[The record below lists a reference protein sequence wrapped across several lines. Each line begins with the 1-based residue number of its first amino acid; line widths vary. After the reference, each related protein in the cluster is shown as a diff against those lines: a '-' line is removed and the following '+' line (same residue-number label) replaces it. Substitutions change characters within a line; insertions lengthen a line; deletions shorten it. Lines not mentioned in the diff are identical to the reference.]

1 MEKELYKLLLV
12 SSTHK
17 LLQMENKNWRKK
29 RKNIYRDQVSLDQE
43 EDLIILK
50 RALMIRLNY
59 LSIIITILV
68 HSSKILA
75 PPRVV
80 EAESLKLE
88 YSWEIQVNLN

>member
-1 MEKELYKLLLV
+1 
-12 SSTHK
+12 
-17 LLQMENKNWRKK
+17 
-29 RKNIYRDQVSLDQE
+29 VSLDQE

-75 PPRVV
+75 PPRVA
-80 EAESLKLE
+80 EAELLELE
-88 YSWEIQVNLN
+88 YS

>member
-59 LSIIITILV
+59 LSIITILV